1 MASRKAFRFG
11 IINEQALPGAAWRD
25 HVRRVEALGFA
36 TFLLRDH
43 IVPDYFGDQYGP
55 IAAMAMAAA
64 ITERLHVGSLVIDND
79 YRHPA
84 FLAKEATTID
94 ALSGRRFELGLG
106 AGWLRTEYEAA
117 GIPFD
122 AAGVRIE
129 RLEESI
135 RILKG
140 LFAGE
145 SVQFQGKHYQLNG
158 VQNFPRASR
167 AGGPA
172 LLIGAGQK
180 RMLQLAGREADII
193 GLLTTSVASGAMIDD
208 TSERTPAAVEQ
219 KLAWVREGAG
229 ARYDQLELS
238 LIPTLILTD
247 ERRTRTEQL
256 IRERGWQNTT
266 VEEVWAMPS
275 VLIGSLDEVVAGLHE
290 RRERYGFSYFIF
302 SDGQLEGAAAVV
314 ARVQS
319 AI

>member
-1 MASRKAFRFG
+1 MSKPFRFG
-11 IINEQALPGAAWRD
+11 IINEQPLPGAAWRD
-25 HVRRVEALGFA
+25 HVRKIESSGFA
-36 TFLLRDH
+36 TLLLRDH
-43 IVPDYFGDQYGP
+43 IVSDYFGDQYGP

-64 ITERLHVGSLVIDND
+64 FSERLHVGSLVIDND

-94 ALSGRRFELGLG
+94 ALSGGRFELGLG
-106 AGWLRTEYEAA
+106 AGWLRSEYEAA

-122 AAGVRIE
+122 PAGVRID
-129 RLEESI
+129 RLEEAI
-135 RILKG
+135 RIIKG

-145 SVQFQGKHYQLNG
+145 TVDFEGKHYQVHG
-158 VQNFPRASR
+158 VQNFPPASR
-167 AGGPA
+167 TGGPP

-193 GLLTTSVASGAMIDD
+193 GLLTTSVASGVMVDD

-229 ARYDQLELS
+229 ERYAQLELS
-238 LIPTLILTD
+238 LIPTLIITD

-256 IRERGWQNTT
+256 IRERGWQNATI
-266 VEEVWAMPS
+266 EDVWAMPS
-275 VLIGSLDEVVAGLHE
+275 VLIGSLDDIVAGLHE

-302 SDGQLEGAAAVV
+302 SDRQFEAAAEVV
-314 ARVQS
+314 GKV
-319 AI
+319 